1 MGKLIS
7 SKLTKASWY
16 NLSVGKISAVITAI
30 AGEEK
35 YLDSC
40 LTSIKGFVDE
50 IVIVDMSSGGEISK
64 MAKKFKAKVYPHEFV
79 NYVEP
84 VRNFGISKAINEWIL
99 ILDPDEEIPKTL
111 IKRLQEIVDN
121 DEADYVR
128 IPREN
133 VVFGKVLR
141 HSRWWPD
148 YNIRFFKKGKV
159 SWDEVIHSVPMT
171 EGNGIDLEAKNE
183 FAIVHH
189 HYESIEQ
196 FIERMNRYTTV
207 QAKLKSKDYVF
218 NALDLISKP
227 SSEFLSRY
235 FAGEGYKDG
244 IHGISLALL
253 QAFSELVL
261 YLKIWQ
267 MEKFEDKELKVNDVI
282 EELNKVKK
290 EFYYWEND
298 TLLKENGGIF
308 YRIKR
313 KLKV

>member
-1 MGKLIS
+1 
-7 SKLTKASWY
+7 
-16 NLSVGKISAVITAI
+16 VGKISAVITAI

-50 IVIVDMSSGGEISK
+50 IVIVDMSQEDEINK
-64 MAKKFKAKVYPHEFV
+64 IAKKFKAKLYTHEFV

-84 VRNFGISKAINEWIL
+84 VRNFGISKANGEWIL
-99 ILDPDEEIPKTL
+99 ILDPDEEISSSLAARLTQI
-111 IKRLQEIVDN
+111 IKEEN
-121 DEADYVR
+121 ADYVR

-133 VVFGKVLR
+133 IVFGKVLR

-189 HYESIEQ
+189 HYESVEQ
-196 FIERMNRYTTV
+196 FVERMNRYTTV

-218 NALDLISKP
+218 NGLDLISKP
-227 SSEFLSRY
+227 SGEFLSRY

-244 IHGISLALL
+244 IHGLALSLL
-253 QAFSELVL
+253 QALSELVL

-267 MEKFEDKELKVNDVI
+267 MEKFEDKELKINDVI
-282 EELNKVKK
+282 EELNKAKK
-290 EFYYWEND
+290 EFNYWEND

-313 KLKV
+313 KLKL